1 MPHVLRTGDGGK
13 KAEAHDPRA
22 SCSTDEQER
31 MGKGV
36 KADIGKSHSFAA
48 CDGPKP

>member
-1 MPHVLRTGDGGK
+1 MPHVVRAGDGGQQ
-13 KAEAHDPRA
+13 ADVHGPRA
-22 SCSTDEQER
+22 SCSTEEQDW

-36 KADIGKSHSFAA
+36 KAVIGKSHSFAA